1 MKRFEEPKMTV
12 QNLELEGIINT
23 SSCFEKFACTSCYC
37 QTVQCG
43 GKYDC
48 VGLVCGTLSDYD

>member
-1 MKRFEEPKMTV
+1 MKKFEKPVMMIQK
-12 QNLELEGIINT
+12 LDPEGVIGT

-43 GKYDC
+43 GTYEC
-48 VGLVCGTLSDYD
+48 IGLVCEKLSEFD